1 MHSINAWAVL
11 VSGVAGAVVTT
22 LWYVALQGVH
32 AQLQPTNA
40 GHIVDYRTAPVAAK
54 IIDFLRGFLVAGVL
68 AYLIHATGVS
78 TGSDSIKLA
87 VILWIGFPVVLLIAP
102 IIWGDQSWKLAVFH
116 SGDWL
121 VKLLV
126 MTVIIGVWP

>member
-1 MHSINAWAVL
+1 
-11 VSGVAGAVVTT
+11 
-22 LWYVALQGVH
+22 
-32 AQLQPTNA
+32 
-40 GHIVDYRTAPVAAK
+40 
-54 IIDFLRGFLVAGVL
+54 
-68 AYLIHATGVS
+68 
-78 TGSDSIKLA
+78 LA